1 MRKII
6 LLVIFILAIV
16 PISCAQTKLADLLK
30 GKVNDN
36 SIEVNP
42 IESSLYPELTLIRQ
56 QYRLERNGDFYG
68 KNEMPYYGE
77 TYTLG
82 VKVSGGLLMQNRAV
96 CPWIGD
102 ADYKRVNESGKY
114 KPVWFWTYKK
124 GLNDSIYTAT
134 ELELGTQYVRPLDKD
149 SLVYSHIDSYS
160 DFGLTIDETAGKKV
174 GYMVWAYSSTN
185 VQDSAMTVSLRQ
197 SSFQIEASA
206 DSALIAMS
214 PNDADKVVG
223 GLFVVPKYE
232 RGGRIQLLLAGFASR
247 DVKGKWNL
255 ILTTKEKLN
264 GKSKDKSKADPTPSK
279 PSDPTPI
286 KQKGKK
292 SKK

>member
-1 MRKII
+1 MKKYII
-6 LLVIFILAIV
+6 LLMFFSCLYVNAQSLRDFINQRRVTNVSFILQS
-16 PISCAQTKLADLLK
+16 IS
-30 GKVNDN
+30 
-36 SIEVNP
+36 
-42 IESSLYPELTLIRQ
+42 PELTIIRQ

-82 VKVSGGLLMQNRAV
+82 VKVSGGLLMQNRV
-96 CPWIGD
+96 VNPWIGD
-102 ADYKRVNESGKY
+102 ADYQRVNESGKY

-134 ELELGTQYVRPLDKD
+134 ELELGTQYVRPMGKD
-149 SLVYSHIDSYS
+149 SLAYTHIDSYS
-160 DFGLTIDETAGKKV
+160 DFGLTIDETAGKKD
-174 GYMVWAYSSTN
+174 GYMVWAYSSSN

-197 SSFQIEASA
+197 SSFEIEASA

-232 RGGRIQLLLAGFASR
+232 RGGRIQLLLTGFASK

-255 ILTTKEKLN
+255 ILTAKETLKE
-264 GKSKDKSKADPTPSK
+264 KSKDNPQVDSTQSKSG
-279 PSDPTPI
+279 DPTPI
-286 KQKGKK
+286 KKKDKK